1 MCMHVYI
8 FIAIA
13 FAPSSEQYLEPAG
26 LFAVNENPFKKVLLY
41 LNQSTPCRYEKE
53 AAKY

>member
-26 LFAVNENPFKKVLLY
+26 LFAVNENPFKKVATISKSKHPM
-41 LNQSTPCRYEKE
+41 QV
-53 AAKY
+53 